1 MFADEDDEFQ
11 PVNADSVDETEMYG
25 GDIWDDN
32 YDWTET
38 ALRHYD
44 LGYQEQL

>member
-1 MFADEDDEFQ
+1 MFEPLNADDIDDEE
-11 PVNADSVDETEMYG
+11 VYG
-25 GDIWDDN
+25 GDIWDDD

-44 LGYQEQL
+44 IGHSNAE